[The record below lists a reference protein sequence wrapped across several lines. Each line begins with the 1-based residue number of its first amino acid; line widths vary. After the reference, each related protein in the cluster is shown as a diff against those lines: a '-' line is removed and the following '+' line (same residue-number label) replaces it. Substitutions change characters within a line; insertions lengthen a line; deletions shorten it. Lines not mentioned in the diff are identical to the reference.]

1 MMSFITEPAEEP
13 LILVVDDSEDIL
25 RLLEARLTAEGCR
38 VRTALNGQEG
48 LEAALAEPPALILLD
63 LRMPVMDGFE
73 TLREL
78 KEHQSLMHTPVIVLS
93 SSEDT
98 SDKVTG
104 LELGAVDY
112 ICKPFD
118 APELHA
124 RVRSALRVHKLLR
137 LLAQRAQI
145 DGLTGLWNR
154 AYFDDRL
161 HRELAAAR
169 RAGEPLSLAICDFDH
184 FKFINDT
191 YGHPA
196 GDAVLEG
203 FARILTSELRSSDV
217 ACRFGGEEFAMI
229 FRETPA
235 EEAARILERV
245 RQRLERET
253 WSAHPER
260 RVTASFGLACYR
272 VGAVEPEELLLA
284 ADRAMYTAKQTGRN
298 RVFVCDG
305 GRPSPRLAS

>member
-1 MMSFITEPAEEP
+1 MSFITEPAEAP
-13 LILVVDDSEDIL
+13 LILVVDDGEDIL
-25 RLLEARLTAEGCR
+25 RLLQLRLEGEGYR
-38 VRTALNGQEG
+38 VRLARNGHEG
-48 LEAALAEPPALILLD
+48 VVAALEEPPALILLD
-63 LRMPVMDGFE
+63 LIMPVMDGFE
-73 TLREL
+73 TIREL
-78 KEHQSLMHTPVIVLS
+78 KEHQLLMHTPIIVLS

-98 SDKVTG
+98 SDKVMG

-118 APELHA
+118 PPELHA

-137 LLAQRAQI
+137 MLAQRAQI

-161 HRELAAAR
+161 RRELAGAIR
-169 RAGEPLSLAICDFDH
+169 TDSPLSLAMCDFDH
-184 FKFINDT
+184 FKEINDT

-229 FRETPA
+229 FRETPVEDA
-235 EEAARILERV
+235 QRILERI
-245 RQRLERET
+245 RQRLENERWT
-253 WSAHPER
+253 AHPER
-260 RVTASFGLACYR
+260 RVTASFGLAWYHNGLS
-272 VGAVEPEELLLA
+272 GAEDLINAADSAMYAAKQAGRNCIVRSPAEPE
-284 ADRAMYTAKQTGRN
+284 
-298 RVFVCDG
+298 
-305 GRPSPRLAS
+305 SPRLAS